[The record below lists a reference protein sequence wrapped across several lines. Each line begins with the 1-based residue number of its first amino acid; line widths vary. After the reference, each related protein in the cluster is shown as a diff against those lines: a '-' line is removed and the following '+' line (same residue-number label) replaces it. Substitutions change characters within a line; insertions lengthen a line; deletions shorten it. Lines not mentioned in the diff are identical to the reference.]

1 MPWDLPAGQAARQ
14 PYLSCFS
21 ASQFPWGYLSFS
33 RTVNMS
39 SSRPKTRK
47 SLGLKKLV
55 LPSFGRSINEHR
67 LAQPDGIA
75 FHQHMA
81 LNTLAIDVGAIERAH
96 VFQHISSVLPLE
108 HGVKARHP
116 LIIHHNVVIRAT
128 SQL

>member
-39 SSRPKTRK
+39 NSRPRTRN

-55 LPSFGRSINEHR
+55 LPSFGRSINEQR
-67 LAQPDGIA
+67 LAQTDGFA
-75 FHQHMA
+75 FDWQMA
-81 LNTLAIDVGAIERAH
+81 LTTLAIDVGAIERAH
-96 VFQHISSVLPLE
+96 GFQHISSLL
-108 HGVKARHP
+108 
-116 LIIHHNVVIRAT
+116 
-128 SQL
+128 